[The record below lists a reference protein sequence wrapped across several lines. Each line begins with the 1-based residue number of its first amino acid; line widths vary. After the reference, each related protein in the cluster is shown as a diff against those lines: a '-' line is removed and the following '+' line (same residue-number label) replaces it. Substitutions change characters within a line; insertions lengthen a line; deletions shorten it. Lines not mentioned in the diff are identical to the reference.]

1 MKRPPPDEEAAL
13 EAAFSFTDAIDAIN
27 QFQSESI
34 EKISGKISLKKKVC
48 KDLYTLSADPWN
60 DWRFVADELIDPAG
74 NRYGQNEIQAI
85 FYNRKRLRY
94 LDQLEKATR
103 PVMECQ
109 PVQLNLPIDPAWKT
123 LCQERR

>member
-48 KDLYTLSADPWN
+48 KGISTNSRRPH
-60 DWRFVADELIDPAG
+60 
-74 NRYGQNEIQAI
+74 GQLWSVS
-85 FYNRKRLRY
+85 R
-94 LDQLEKATR
+94 
-103 PVMECQ
+103 CS
-109 PVQLNLPIDPAWKT
+109 
-123 LCQERR
+123 